1 MVTSKIKRTAAIF
14 QGKYPAVV
22 LRLLIGIIFVFSA
35 VTKLPMH
42 SQFITIVESYHLL
55 PQTLATAFGLAL
67 PWVELLAGSYLILGI
82 QIRPSS
88 LVALLLALSLLV
100 ANISS
105 AVSGESFC
113 GNCFGKAIIL
123 PISQALV
130 LDITI
135 IIVTV
140 YIYIKGRQPYS
151 FDSLFVRQP

>member
-1 MVTSKIKRTAAIF
+1 MVTSTIKRTTAIF
-14 QGKYPAVV
+14 QSKYPAVV

-42 SQFITIVESYHLL
+42 SQFVTIVESYHLL
-55 PQTLATAFGLAL
+55 PQALATAYALAL
-67 PWVELLAGSYLILGI
+67 PWVELLTGSYLILGI
-82 QIRPSS
+82 KIRPSS
-88 LVALLLALSLLV
+88 LVALLLALSFLV

-105 AVSGESFC
+105 AVSGQAFC
-113 GNCFGKAIIL
+113 SSCFGEAIIL

-135 IIVTV
+135 IIVAV
-140 YIYIKGRQPYS
+140 YIYIEGRQPYS